1 MYKQQ
6 KQTENYF
13 NKDATNWSKKSS
25 FKKSRTLNTIH
36 QRNLYVINQFK
47 KFKLKNLIDV
57 GCGVGDLSYE
67 ISKIGKQSVG
77 IDFSKNM
84 IRLAKKKYKRKN
96 LSFLH
101 TSIFNYKF
109 EFVADCISA
118 NGFIEYLSIKDI
130 KRFFIIAN
138 KNLKK
143 DRLLIFGSR
152 NRLFN
157 LFSLN
162 KFSEKEITYN
172 SFKKFY
178 LESIELNKNPKL
190 SKFLKLNKNKFREQ
204 PFLQPVTGIE
214 VYKRHQFSPLQIV
227 DIMAKYNFK
236 VIDIHPVNYHPVT
249 PINMS
254 NKDFYK
260 KLSSEVFY
268 YDDSKKLS
276 FIPFS
281 STFMVTAKKVG

>member
-6 KQTENYF
+6 KQTEIFF
-13 NKDATNWSKKSS
+13 NKDAENWSNKSS
-25 FKKSRTLNTIH
+25 FKKSRTINTIH

-47 KFKLKNLIDV
+47 NFKLDSLIDV

-67 ISKIGKQSVG
+67 ISKIGKKSIG

-96 LSFLH
+96 LSFIH
-101 TSIFNYKF
+101 SSIFDYNF
-109 EFVADCISA
+109 EFAADCISA

-130 KRFFIIAN
+130 KKFFRIAN

-143 DRLLIFGSR
+143 NRYLIFGSR
-152 NRLFN
+152 NRLYN

-162 KFSEKEITYN
+162 KFSEKEINYN

-178 LESIELNKNPKL
+178 MESIGLNKNLKL
-190 SKFLKLNKNKFREQ
+190 SEFFKLNKNKFHEQ

-227 DIMAKYNFK
+227 DIMKKYNFK

-249 PINMS
+249 PINMNS
-254 NKDFYK
+254 KESYK
-260 KLSSEVFY
+260 KFSSEVFY
-268 YDDSKKLS
+268 YENSKKLS
-276 FIPFS
+276 YIPFS
-281 STFMVTAKKVG
+281 STFMVTAKKIN